1 MRTLNCALW
10 DLVPQPRME
19 PEPPALEGQDRSPLD
34 HQKSPHDIF
43 LDAAMGQ
50 SQEADIF
57 PFVGCWLLQEGG
69 HVAPFSA
76 GEALHSHSFLP
87 PCVVIA
93 PATEATTLKD
103 KSQCTEDGEGD
114 GETARL
120 LEGIIKLL
128 DPPWGKGQALTGSK
142 KQSTFQKL
150 DQRGCSPPGVLST
163 VPQILAILCRSRG
176 GEVPA
181 RSHPAAYSPLLH
193 ARRPSCPHCLSM
205 PVFHAGSA
213 DLNFSLTQHSHPW
226 RDP

>member
-19 PEPPALEGQDRSPLD
+19 PEPPALEGQDLSPLD

-114 GETARL
+114 GETTRL

-128 DPPWGKGQALTGSK
+128 DPPGA
-142 KQSTFQKL
+142 
-150 DQRGCSPPGVLST
+150 RGRHS
-163 VPQILAILCRSRG
+163 LAARSR
-176 GEVPA
+176 A
-181 RSHPAAYSPLLH
+181 RSRSWIRGAVLHQVSFPRCLRSWPSSAGVGVGRCLPAATQQPIHPCSMLEGPPALI
-193 ARRPSCPHCLSM
+193 ACPCQFSM
-205 PVFHAGSA
+205 LGQQ
-213 DLNFSLTQHSHPW
+213 T
-226 RDP
+226 